1 MKILSIDTS
10 TECATC
16 ALVDDSQ
23 ILGEL
28 SFNYKKQ
35 HSTILMPMIENLLK
49 NVNHSIADVDGF
61 VVSKGPGSFTG
72 LRIGMAAIKGLS
84 QGSQKP
90 FISISSLDALANN
103 FPYFDGYICAMMD
116 ALRDN
121 VYCSIYKFEDG
132 NLVNSSDYMAISINE
147 LLEFLNTKYTD
158 SKVLFVGDGICKFKE
173 IISSNFTSAYFAPN
187 HLNYVRAAAL
197 GVLGLNL
204 LKNGIE
210 DNLYTSAPIYLK
222 KSQAEREY
230 EERLKNAK

>member
-16 ALVDDSQ
+16 ALVDDNQ

-49 NVNHSIADVDGF
+49 NVNHSISDVDGF

-72 LRIGMAAIKGLS
+72 LRIGMAAIKGLA

-121 VYCSIYKFEDG
+121 VYCSIYKFQNGE
-132 NLVNSSDYMAISINE
+132 LINSSDYMAISINE
-147 LLEFLNTKYTD
+147 LLELLNTQYID
-158 SKVLFVGDGICKFKE
+158 SKVIFVGDGIYKFKE
-173 IISSNFTSAYFAPN
+173 TISSNFALACFAPN
-187 HLNYVRAAAL
+187 HLNYVRAASL
-197 GVLGLNL
+197 GTLGLDL
-204 LKNGIE
+204 LKSGLE

-230 EERLKNAK
+230 EERLNNAK